1 MELRKIIRTDIAASA
16 VAHLTLVALIILI
29 SEVHPFHA
37 AVPETVSVDIVTP
50 EQVKEEEA
58 KAEEKAQEQ
67 AKEKPPEPLPDL
79 KLPKLDFS
87 DKDKAEAAPKPATQ
101 QQAAAPSPSPQASP
115 EPQQKQPQPQ
125 PSQAPKQREANVQ
138 PQPSQQP
145 PPQPQQQPPPQAMPQ
160 PPSQQPPPQAMQ
172 QPQAAPPAYQAPE
185 PDVTVKYGVMLG
197 LPPELPP
204 ELPKDAPKDDG
215 GDAKDSIA
223 AKLPSE
229 VVAALRRHLKS
240 CQAAGRG
247 RPDRQRQHQAAH
259 GVRHRRHAGAPADPD
274 RSSAIREGRGHRE
287 IRDRSAPGLP
297 ALQDA
302 AGRQIRGMEGVGL
315 AVLAAG
321 FWRGIGC
328 LAAIRARRDRR
339 GPCRRRASAL
349 RELATA
355 RASRPRRRGTG

>member
-37 AVPETVSVDIVTP
+37 AAPETVSVDIVTP
-50 EQVKEEEA
+50 EQVKQEEA
-58 KAEEKAQEQ
+58 KAEEKAQEE

-79 KLPKLDFS
+79 KLPKLDFT
-87 DKDKAEAAPKPATQ
+87 DKDKAEAAPK
-101 QQAAAPSPSPQASP
+101 QAAAPSPSPQASP

-125 PSQAPKQREANVQ
+125 PSQAPKQREANVQPQPQQPQQ

-197 LPPELPP
+197 LPPELPL
-204 ELPKDAPKDDG
+204 ELPKDAAKDDG

-223 AKLPSE
+223 AKLPPE
-229 VVAALRRHLKS
+229 VIAALRRHLKS
-240 CQAAGRG
+240 CAK
-247 RPDRQRQHQAAH
+247 
-259 GVRHRRHAGAPADPD
+259 
-274 RSSAIREGRGHRE
+274 
-287 IRDRSAPGLP
+287 LP
-297 ALQDA
+297 A
-302 AGRQIRGMEGVGL
+302 GVDPTDNVNIKLRTVFATDGTL
-315 AVLAAG
+315 ARPPILIEAPPSAKGV
-321 FWRGIGC
+321 
-328 LAAIRARRDRR
+328 AIVK
-339 GPCRRRASAL
+339 S
-349 RELATA
+349 ATA
-355 RASRPRRRGTG
+355 ALQACQPYKMLPDDKYGEWKILDLPFSPRDFGGG